1 MHWDSLESKLHSVAA
16 ARDYCPSSP
25 SNASAS
31 SGGGVST
38 GGGGVSDEE
47 QKKLKH
53 EAFQRRRKAHYNEA
67 EAMRRFRVEH
77 PGGLTDDED
86 EDE

>member
-1 MHWDSLESKLHSVAA
+1 MHWDSLEPKLHSVAA

-25 SNASAS
+25 LNASAS

-38 GGGGVSDEE
+38 SGAMLDEE

-53 EAFQRRRKAHYNEA
+53 EAFQRRRKASGIIVVAWCRGREA
-67 EAMRRFRVEH
+67 E
-77 PGGLTDDED
+77 L
-86 EDE
+86 